1 MLLLIWIIKN
11 DDQTNFDLWHFRLA
25 DEKKEEGNQFYKQ
38 KQYREALSKYSE
50 AIGEL
55 PQTVNSK

>member
-1 MLLLIWIIKN
+1 MIIEPC
-11 DDQTNFDLWHFRLA
+11 HFRLA

-50 AIGEL
+50 AIGEF
-55 PQTVNSK
+55 